1 LVTFIFILPLIFSLS
16 FSVSLFL
23 SRSTAE
29 SNCPIHKP
37 NSTYLSAID
46 SLSCS
51 LRGVIL
57 SRCPESGGG
66 GVFGAVRGAPV
77 VFGSGIVFM
86 SLRVFCFHAC
96 SIFLLGSRVFCFCRV
111 GGGSVSGDGGGGSF
125 PLRLGTVIS
134 SLLSQTN

>member
-1 LVTFIFILPLIFSLS
+1 MHWSHLFSSFLS
-16 FSVSLFL
+16 SSHSLSVSLFL

-37 NSTYLSAID
+37 NPTYLSAID

-96 SIFLLGSRVFCFCRV
+96 SIFLLGSRVFFFAGLEV
-111 GGGSVSGDGGGGSF
+111 VLF
-125 PLRLGTVIS
+125 PATVVVVPFRFV
-134 SLLSQTN
+134 